1 MSFLKTLWGLLFR
14 LFPCPTKTGLRRI
27 GNPGPESPVLVTCNF
42 DLTVKR
48 LIKILRGFNVWL
60 LVADSK
66 GINVWCAAGGEEL
79 NSHSVVSIVKTSRIA
94 DKVIH
99 RTLIL
104 PPLGA
109 PGISGAEV
117 KSQTGWKIKWGPVRA
132 EDIPRFIQDNFKK
145 NDSMKRVT
153 YDLKERLDTALGSI
167 FPFYLLV
174 GIGFLFIGRHLLMD
188 YLVSGAIAFVVYF
201 SLCPWIPG
209 KNGFRKAIFFDVII
223 VGALIATESF
233 FRTENNVFRVYLIF
247 AMIIIPLYGLELG
260 GMASTMPSDLDPF
273 LGKLGIIRI
282 GNVAFAGAIRTELL
296 NGQRELSYD
305 RELCKGCGTCTEICP
320 QGVWDM
326 DESKRAVLAHK
337 EACTA
342 CRACLVQCEEGAI
355 QAPKVRV

>member
-1 MSFLKTLWGLLFR
+1 VISFLKTLWGLLFR

-48 LIKILRGFNVWL
+48 LTKILRGFSIWL

-79 NSHSVVSIVKTSRIA
+79 NTHSAVSIVKTSGIA
-94 DKVIH
+94 DKVNH

-104 PPLGA
+104 PPFGA
-109 PGISGAEV
+109 PGINAAEV
-117 KSQTGWKIKWGPVRA
+117 KSQTGWKTKWGPVRA
-132 EDIPRFIQDNFKK
+132 EDIPRFIQDNFKRDV
-145 NDSMKRVT
+145 NMKRVT

-174 GIGFLFIGRHLLMD
+174 GIGFLLFSRHLLMD
-188 YLVSGAIAFVVYF
+188 YLLSGAIAFVVYF

-209 KNGFRKAIFFDVII
+209 KNGLRKAIFLDVIL
-223 VGALIATESF
+223 VGILIATEYF
-233 FRTENNVFRVYLIF
+233 IGMENNVFRVYLIL

-273 LGKLGIIRI
+273 LARFRTLDLG
-282 GNVAFAGAIRTELL
+282 
-296 NGQRELSYD
+296 
-305 RELCKGCGTCTEICP
+305 
-320 QGVWDM
+320 
-326 DESKRAVLAHK
+326 
-337 EACTA
+337 
-342 CRACLVQCEEGAI
+342 
-355 QAPKVRV
+355 